1 MTTLPPGMNRD
12 LSYKAAWSITSQV
25 VGLLAGLAVVIVAAR
40 AVGPVGLGEWRFA
53 QAIVAYVIVLGD
65 LGLSAYAAREI
76 ARRPD
81 GPAPLVVPVLVVR
94 TLTTAGIGLAA
105 LLAML
110 VAPTSASQ
118 LAVTAVATVAAILT
132 AASPTFL
139 LQGQERI
146 ATAAH
151 IRIVT
156 QSVSASFAVALALVT
171 GQVLPIAVAYA
182 VGALI
187 GTTWTLRLAGQGGAV
202 RRRTAWMAPSSLV
215 RCGLP
220 FLGAAV
226 AIQVLTNGDS
236 FLLGVMRGPEELG
249 LYAAPYAVASYLML
263 VGGAIMAAIFP
274 RIARLAGSSSSDLPV
289 LLGDLA
295 SVNGSIGIPAAFA
308 GIMLSSA
315 LMPALFGEAYAAEG
329 PVFAL
334 LMAFPLLGYFNL
346 TVGQFLAAAD
356 RERPAFGVAAVSAV
370 LNIGLNLVLIPP
382 LGRLGCGISVAI
394 TEVAS
399 VGLYLLITPSS
410 LRSKAIG
417 GYVSIAPAAVCMV
430 LALLAGTTLGWPWY
444 ASAAFAGGVLV
455 VATVVMKL
463 QAYRVLS
470 AIRKAS

>member
-1 MTTLPPGMNRD
+1 VTTLAPGMSRD
-12 LSYKAAWSITSQV
+12 LSRKAAWSIASQV

-40 AVGPVGLGEWRFA
+40 TVGPTGLGEWRFA

-65 LGLSAYAAREI
+65 LGLSTYAAREI

-81 GPAPLVVPVLVVR
+81 SSPALVMPVLLVR
-94 TLTTAGIGLAA
+94 TFASAGLGIAA
-105 LLAML
+105 LLAM
-110 VAPTSASQ
+110 VWAPTSPSQ
-118 LAVTAVATVAAILT
+118 LAVTAVATAAAVLT

-146 ATAAH
+146 ATTAH

-156 QSVSASFAVALALVT
+156 QAVSASLAVGLAVVT
-171 GQVLPIAVAYA
+171 GQILPVAVAYA
-182 VGALI
+182 VGALV
-187 GTTWTLRLAGQGGAV
+187 GTSWTLRLA
-202 RRRTAWMAPSSLV
+202 RRGRAMRHRIDWIAPSSLL
-215 RCGLP
+215 RSGLP
-220 FLGAAV
+220 FLGTAL

-236 FLLGVMRGPEELG
+236 FLLGIMKGPEALG
-249 LYAAPYAVASYLML
+249 LYAAPYAVASYMML
-263 VGGAIMAAIFP
+263 VGGAIMTATFP
-274 RIARLAGSSSSDLPV
+274 RIARLAGSASSDLPV

-295 SVNGSIGIPAAFA
+295 SVNGSIGIPAALA

-315 LMPALFGEAYAAEG
+315 LMPALFGEAFAAEG

-334 LMAFPLLGYFNL
+334 LMAFPLFGYFNL

-356 RERPAFGVAAVSAV
+356 RERPAFRVAAVSAI

-382 LGRLGCGISVAI
+382 LGGLGCAISVAI

-399 VGLYLLITPSS
+399 VVLYLLITPAS
-410 LRSKAIG
+410 LRRKALG
-417 GYVSIAPAAVCMV
+417 GYVSIVPATVCMA
-430 LALLAGTTLGWPWY
+430 LALGAGTILGWPWF

-455 VATVVMKL
+455 VATLVMKP

-470 AIRKAS
+470 AITKPS